1 MGMYSKKEIIPES
14 LNTIDEVEHLLTSI
28 LFASSVQHAA
38 EGCALFDIY
47 GNPAAHPWMMRCP
60 APTEKG
66 SVSMDRIMDTL
77 PDQDTMCVQM
87 TAAYALSWYPTD
99 EVFMGEFPMKL
110 LTGVDELAVQEQ
122 FTRDV
127 RQLGNEITN
136 RNLTWTAPY
145 NYLHPKNVAFR
156 IDL

>member
-1 MGMYSKKEIIPES
+1 
-14 LNTIDEVEHLLTSI
+14 
-28 LFASSVQHAA
+28 
-38 EGCALFDIY
+38 
-47 GNPAAHPWMMRCP
+47 
-60 APTEKG
+60 
-66 SVSMDRIMDTL
+66 
-77 PDQDTMCVQM
+77 
-87 TAAYALSWYPTD
+87 
-99 EVFMGEFPMKL
+99 MGEFPMKL

-136 RNLTWTAPY
+136 RFDLNDFNEICYQQINLIRSSKIGTVIIYFRNLTWTAPY